1 MNTRIKAVFFAS
13 SLMAGAM
20 NPVHAETN
28 PNAHDHGSMA
38 QDDEGRGDH
47 MIEGIGSIVAINAST
62 HRVGLDHAPV
72 PALNW
77 PAMRMAFTVSENVD
91 LGAFK
96 KGDKVQFT
104 LTIDD
109 LPTGTK
115 TAKQMVQGGK
125 MIVNTL
131 KSVIE
136 TGRPSFGTRLLY
148 FIFGLMAPFTPAKC
162 KSEHW
167 PVGDE
172 GGGS

>member
-1 MNTRIKAVFFAS
+1 MNTRIKAILFAS
-13 SLMAGAM
+13 SFMGGALT
-20 NPVHAETN
+20 PAYAETN

-47 MIEGIGSIVAINAST
+47 MIEGTGSIVAINAST

-104 LTIDD
+104 LHRAERGAY
-109 LPTGTK
+109 P
-115 TAKQMVQGGK
+115 
-125 MIVNTL
+125 IVEL
-131 KSVIE
+131 C
-136 TGRPSFGTRLLY
+136 PSSTNKVVPNLC
-148 FIFGLMAPFTPAKC
+148 AQSK
-162 KSEHW
+162 
-167 PVGDE
+167 DE
-172 GGGS
+172 GGAEDHSGH

>member
-20 NPVHAETN
+20 NPAHAETN

-104 LTIDD
+104 LHRAERGAYPIVELCLSSSDKVVPSLCAPSKDD
-109 LPTGTK
+109 
-115 TAKQMVQGGK
+115 
-125 MIVNTL
+125 
-131 KSVIE
+131 
-136 TGRPSFGTRLLY
+136 
-148 FIFGLMAPFTPAKC
+148 
-162 KSEHW
+162 
-167 PVGDE
+167 GDAADHS
-172 GGGS
+172 GH